1 MTETTKTKKVDG
13 LRKLIEGNPSVSKF
27 LDIMLD
33 GEHTFFLKSYGI
45 TTEPVK
51 SLVSEAITDAGVLPT
66 LTEDEKELVAGTII
80 EVLQES
86 ILKMPRHGTVSRAK
100 KFFDVLYR
108 DMNDDENFSAIVA
121 SYMQD
126 VMMDG
131 LVKNDVDGNLMA
143 ATITWIVC
151 RSILIPIVPI
161 STDVK
166 EVHSDDTVEETK
178 ENPEQEEKKMIEEKE
193 EPVIEPTSTKEEVSE
208 KDGEKIL
215 KGLNRVLESLSGGT
229 VHVGDMF
236 SEEEIS
242 RIREMTIGK
251 RKQAPSTVESKDEG
265 GTMQTSASTSY
276 KEDKKEEKADEEQEE
291 KKEEPPKKEAKKET
305 SQGEAALKEVQSKL
319 ATLKKLG
326 RGNMGDYRSVANFVL
341 EVIDKVRARCS
352 DMNLEDKQMFM
363 KLLIA
368 CVDAFQLGQYLR
380 FVMSE
385 KINDHRFNYTL
396 ESWVANSI
404 AAAQFKEYGFDS
416 SMETYPYLA
425 RDVIAYLL
433 TDVCGK
439 DERPTESMYRQ
450 VDHTRVIRLV
460 NFKYLELHIM
470 DSDMVNLLVANA
482 DDTALLDAII
492 AILHKYEDVTGLI
505 NTISSDGVGEPI
517 NTIVRKYILR

>member
-1 MTETTKTKKVDG
+1 MTETTKKVDG

-33 GEHTFFLKSYGI
+33 GEHIFFLKSYGI

-66 LTEDEKELVAGTII
+66 LTEDEKELVAGII
-80 EVLQES
+80 IKVLQES

-100 KFFDVLYR
+100 KFFDTLYR

-126 VMMDG
+126 VMVDG

-151 RSILIPIVPI
+151 RSVLIPIVPMYV
-161 STDVK
+161 DAK
-166 EVHSDDTVEETK
+166 ELHEEKENVEETK
-178 ENPEQEEKKMIEEKE
+178 ENPEQEKKMIEEKE
-193 EPVIEPTSTKEEVSE
+193 EPVIEPTSTKEVSKSE
-208 KDGEKIL
+208 GGKIL
-215 KGLNRVLESLSGGT
+215 DALSQVIESMSKGT
-229 VHVGDMF
+229 VHLNDLF
-236 SEEEIS
+236 SAEEIS
-242 RIREMTIGK
+242 RIREMDIE
-251 RKQAPSTVESKDEG
+251 KQAPSTVESKDEG

-276 KEDKKEEKADEEQEE
+276 KEDKKEKADEKPEE
-291 KKEEPPKKEAKKET
+291 KKEPPKKET
-305 SQGEAALKEVQSKL
+305 PRGESALKEVQSKL
-319 ATLKKLG
+319 ETLKKLG
-326 RGNMGDYRSVANFVL
+326 RGNMDDYRSVANFVL
-341 EVIDKVRARCS
+341 EVIDGVRARYS

-363 KLLIA
+363 KLLVA
-368 CVDAFQLGQYLR
+368 SVNAFQLSQYLR
-380 FVMSE
+380 FVMTE

-404 AAAQFKEYGFDS
+404 AASQFKEYGFDS

-425 RDVIAYLL
+425 RDVIAYFL

-450 VDHTRVIRLV
+450 VDRTRVTRLV
-460 NFKYLELHIM
+460 NFKYLELHIT
-470 DSDMVNLLVANA
+470 DSDMVNLLVSNA
-482 DDTALLDAII
+482 DDVSLLDAII
-492 AILHKYEDVTGLI
+492 AILHKYEDDAGLI

>member
-1 MTETTKTKKVDG
+1 MAEVTKMKKVDE
-13 LRKLIEGNPSVSKF
+13 LRKLIEANPSVSKF

-33 GEHTFFLKSYGI
+33 GEHTFFLKSYGV

-151 RSILIPIVPI
+151 RSVLIPIVPMYV
-161 STDVK
+161 DAK
-166 EVHSDDTVEETK
+166 ELHSEKENVEETK
-178 ENPEQEEKKMIEEKE
+178 ENPEEEKKMIEEKE
-193 EPVIEPTSTKEEVSE
+193 EPVIEPTSTKEEVSK

-215 KGLNRVLESLSGGT
+215 ETLDKVLESLSGGT
-229 VHVGDMF
+229 VHVSDVF

-242 RIREMTIGK
+242 KIQEMNIEK
-251 RKQAPSTVESKDEG
+251 LAPSTIESKGEG

-276 KEDKKEEKADEEQEE
+276 KEDKKKKADEKPEE
-291 KKEEPPKKEAKKET
+291 KKEEPPKKET
-305 SQGEAALKEVQSKL
+305 SRGESTLKEVQSKL
-319 ATLKKLG
+319 ETLKKLG
-326 RGNMGDYRSVANFVL
+326 RGNMDDYRSVANFVL
-341 EVIDKVRARCS
+341 EVIDKVRERYP
-352 DMNLEDKQMFM
+352 DMNLEDKRMFM

-368 CVDAFQLGQYLR
+368 SVDAFQLSQYLR
-380 FVMSE
+380 FVMTE

-404 AAAQFKEYGFDS
+404 AASQFKEYGFDS

-425 RDVIAYLL
+425 RDVIAYFL

-450 VDHTRVIRLV
+450 VDRTRVTRLV
-460 NFKYLELHIM
+460 NFKYLELHIT
-470 DSDMVNLLVANA
+470 DSDMVNLLVSNA
-482 DDTALLDAII
+482 DDVSLLDAII
-492 AILHKYEDVTGLI
+492 AILHKYEDDAGLI

>member
-1 MTETTKTKKVDG
+1 MAETTKTKKIDE
-13 LRKLIEGNPSVSKF
+13 LRKLIEANPSVSKF

-33 GEHTFFLKSYGI
+33 GEHTFFLKSYGV
-45 TTEPVK
+45 TTEPTR

-66 LTEDEKELVAGTII
+66 LTEDEKELVAGII
-80 EVLQES
+80 IKVLQES

-100 KFFDVLYR
+100 KFFDTLYR

-151 RSILIPIVPI
+151 RSVLIPIVPMYV
-161 STDVK
+161 DAK
-166 EVHSDDTVEETK
+166 ELHEEKENVEETK

-193 EPVIEPTSTKEEVSE
+193 EPVIEPTSTKEEVSK

-215 KGLNRVLESLSGGT
+215 DAFSQVIESVSKGT
-229 VHVGDMF
+229 VHLNDLF
-236 SEEEIS
+236 SEEQIS
-242 RIREMTIGK
+242 RIREMDIE
-251 RKQAPSTVESKDEG
+251 KQAPSTVESKDEG

-276 KEDKKEEKADEEQEE
+276 KEDKKEKADEKPEE
-291 KKEEPPKKEAKKET
+291 KKEEPPKKET
-305 SQGEAALKEVQSKL
+305 PRGEGAPKEVQSKL
-319 ATLKKLG
+319 ETLKKLG
-326 RGNMGDYRSVANFVL
+326 RGNMDDYRSVANFVL
-341 EVIDKVRARCS
+341 EAIDKIRERYP
-352 DMNLEDKQMFM
+352 DMNLEDKRVFM

-368 CVDAFQLGQYLR
+368 SVDAFQLSQYLR
-380 FVMSE
+380 FVMAE

-404 AAAQFKEYGFDS
+404 AASQFKEYGFDS

-425 RDVIAYLL
+425 RDVIAYFL

-450 VDHTRVIRLV
+450 VDRTRVTRLV
-460 NFKYLELHIM
+460 NFKYLELHIT
-470 DSDMVNLLVANA
+470 DSDMVNLLVSNA
-482 DDTALLDAII
+482 DDVSLLDAII
-492 AILHKYEDVTGLI
+492 AILHKYEDDAGLI

-517 NTIVRKYILR
+517 NTIVRKYILG

>member
-1 MTETTKTKKVDG
+1 MTETTKKVDG

-66 LTEDEKELVAGTII
+66 LTEDEKELVAGVIVD
-80 EVLQES
+80 VLQES

-100 KFFDVLYR
+100 KFFDTLYR

-151 RSILIPIVPI
+151 RSVLIPIVPMYV
-161 STDVK
+161 DAK
-166 EVHSDDTVEETK
+166 ELHEEKENVEETK

-215 KGLNRVLESLSGGT
+215 KGLDNVLQSLSNGT
-229 VHVGDMF
+229 IHVGDMF

-242 RIREMTIGK
+242 RIREMTIK
-251 RKQAPSTVESKDEG
+251 KLAPFTVESKDEG

-276 KEDKKEEKADEEQEE
+276 KETKKEKADEKPEE
-291 KKEEPPKKEAKKET
+291 KKEPPKENPMREI
-305 SQGEAALKEVQSKL
+305 QGKL
-319 ATLKKLG
+319 ETLKSTG
-326 RGNMGDYRSVANFVL
+326 TGDPTGYKPIADSIL
-341 EVIDKVRARCS
+341 SVIDGLHGRYQS
-352 DMNLEDKQMFM
+352 DMSSEDKQVFM
-363 KLLIA
+363 RFLIA
-368 CVDAFQLGQYLR
+368 SMDAFQIGQKLK
-380 FVMSE
+380 S
-385 KINDHRFNYTL
+385 
-396 ESWVANSI
+396 
-404 AAAQFKEYGFDS
+404 
-416 SMETYPYLA
+416 YLA
-425 RDVIAYLL
+425 AVADADRFRFLGVKY
-433 TDVCGK
+433 
-439 DERPTESMYRQ
+439 ESLS
-450 VDHTRVIRLV
+450 RL
-460 NFKYLELHIM
+460 NRFKYLTDNIM
-470 DSDMVNLLVANA
+470 ESDMISILVKNSENA
-482 DDTALLDAII
+482 SLINGLIT
-492 AILHKYEDVTGLI
+492 ILHKYDDMNGLLSVVMSDVSDP
-505 NTISSDGVGEPI
+505 ISE
-517 NTIVRKYILR
+517 IVRERMQC

>member
-1 MTETTKTKKVDG
+1 MTETTKTKKVDE
-13 LRKLIEGNPSVSKF
+13 LRKLIESNPSVSKF

-33 GEHTFFLKSYGI
+33 GEHTFFLKSHGI
-45 TTEPVK
+45 MTEPIK

-100 KFFDVLYR
+100 KFFDTLYR
-108 DMNDDENFSAIVA
+108 DMNDDENFSSIVA

-151 RSILIPIVPI
+151 RSVLIPIVPMYV
-161 STDVK
+161 DAK
-166 EVHSDDTVEETK
+166 ELHEEKENVEETK
-178 ENPEQEEKKMIEEKE
+178 ENPEQEKKMIEEKE
-193 EPVIEPTSTKEEVSE
+193 EPVIEPTSTKEEVSK

-215 KGLNRVLESLSGGT
+215 EALDKVLKSLSGGT
-229 VHVGDMF
+229 VHVSDVF

-242 RIREMTIGK
+242 KIQEMDIEK
-251 RKQAPSTVESKDEG
+251 LAPSTVESKDEG

-276 KEDKKEEKADEEQEE
+276 KEDNKKEKADEKPEE
-291 KKEEPPKKEAKKET
+291 KKEEPPKKET
-305 SQGEAALKEVQSKL
+305 LRGESALKEVQSKL
-319 ATLKKLG
+319 ETLKKLG
-326 RGNMGDYRSVANFVL
+326 RGNMDDYRSVANFVL
-341 EVIDKVRARCS
+341 EAIDKVRERYP
-352 DMNLEDKQMFM
+352 DMNPEDKRMFM

-368 CVDAFQLGQYLR
+368 SVDAFQLSQHLR
-380 FVMSE
+380 FVMAE

-404 AAAQFKEYGFDS
+404 AASQFKEYGFDS

-425 RDVIAYLL
+425 RDVIAYFL

-450 VDHTRVIRLV
+450 VDRTRVTRLV
-460 NFKYLELHIM
+460 NFKYLELHIT
-470 DSDMVNLLVANA
+470 DSDMVNLLVSNA
-482 DDTALLDAII
+482 DDVSLLDAII
-492 AILHKYEDVTGLI
+492 AILHKYEDDAGLI

>member
-1 MTETTKTKKVDG
+1 MTETTKKVDE
-13 LRKLIEGNPSVSKF
+13 LRKLIEANPSVSKF

-66 LTEDEKELVAGTII
+66 LTEDEKELVAGII
-80 EVLQES
+80 IKVLQES

-151 RSILIPIVPI
+151 RSVLIPIVPMYV
-161 STDVK
+161 DAK
-166 EVHSDDTVEETK
+166 ELHSEKENVGETK
-178 ENPEQEEKKMIEEKE
+178 EDPEQEKKMIEEKE

-215 KGLNRVLESLSGGT
+215 KGLDNVLQSLSNGT
-229 VHVGDMF
+229 IHVGDMF

-242 RIREMTIGK
+242 RIREMTIEK
-251 RKQAPSTVESKDEG
+251 LAPSTVESKDEG

-276 KEDKKEEKADEEQEE
+276 KEDKKEKEKADEKPEE
-291 KKEEPPKKEAKKET
+291 KKEEPPKKETPK
-305 SQGEAALKEVQSKL
+305 GESALKEVQSKL
-319 ATLKKLG
+319 ETLKKLG
-326 RGNMGDYRSVANFVL
+326 RGNMDDYRSVANFVL
-341 EVIDKVRARCS
+341 EVIDGVHARYS

-368 CVDAFQLGQYLR
+368 SMDAFQLSQYLR
-380 FVMSE
+380 FVMAE

-404 AAAQFKEYGFDS
+404 AASQFKEYGFDS

-425 RDVIAYLL
+425 RDVIAYFI

-439 DERPTESMYRQ
+439 DERPTENMYRQ
-450 VDHTRVIRLV
+450 VDHTRVTRLV
-460 NFKYLELHIM
+460 NFKYLELHIA
-470 DSDMVNLLVANA
+470 DSDMVNLLVSNA
-482 DDTALLDAII
+482 DDVSLLDAII
-492 AILHKYEDVTGLI
+492 TILHKYEDSAGLI
-505 NTISSDGVGEPI
+505 NTISSDEVGEPI

>member
-1 MTETTKTKKVDG
+1 MTETTKKVDE
-13 LRKLIEGNPSVSKF
+13 LRKLIEANPSVSKF

-66 LTEDEKELVAGTII
+66 LTEDEEELVAGII
-80 EVLQES
+80 IKVLQES

-151 RSILIPIVPI
+151 RSVLIPIVPMYV
-161 STDVK
+161 DAK
-166 EVHSDDTVEETK
+166 ELHSEKENVEETK
-178 ENPEQEEKKMIEEKE
+178 EDPEQEKKMIEEKE

-215 KGLNRVLESLSGGT
+215 KGLDNVLQSLSNGT
-229 VHVGDMF
+229 IHVGDMF

-242 RIREMTIGK
+242 RIREMTIEK
-251 RKQAPSTVESKDEG
+251 LAPSTVESKDEG

-276 KEDKKEEKADEEQEE
+276 KEDKKEKEKADEKPEE
-291 KKEEPPKKEAKKET
+291 KKEEPPKKETPK
-305 SQGEAALKEVQSKL
+305 GESALKEVQSKL
-319 ATLKKLG
+319 ETLKKLG
-326 RGNMGDYRSVANFVL
+326 RGNMDDYRSVANFVL
-341 EVIDKVRARCS
+341 EVIDGVHARYS

-368 CVDAFQLGQYLR
+368 SMDAFQLSQYLR
-380 FVMSE
+380 FVMAE

-404 AAAQFKEYGFDS
+404 AASQFKEYGFDS

-425 RDVIAYLL
+425 RDVIAYFL

-450 VDHTRVIRLV
+450 VDRTRVTRLV
-460 NFKYLELHIM
+460 NFKYLELHIT
-470 DSDMVNLLVANA
+470 DSDMVNLLVSNA
-482 DDTALLDAII
+482 DDVSLLDAII
-492 AILHKYEDVTGLI
+492 TILHKYEDSAGLI
-505 NTISSDGVGEPI
+505 NTISSDEVGEPI

>member
-1 MTETTKTKKVDG
+1 MTETTKTKKVDE
-13 LRKLIEGNPSVSKF
+13 LRKLIEANPSVSKF

-33 GEHTFFLKSYGI
+33 GEHTFFLKSYGV
-45 TTEPVK
+45 TTEPTR

-108 DMNDDENFSAIVA
+108 NMNDDENFSAIVA

-151 RSILIPIVPI
+151 RSVLIPIVPMYV
-161 STDVK
+161 DAK
-166 EVHSDDTVEETK
+166 ELHSEKENVEETK
-178 ENPEQEEKKMIEEKE
+178 ENPEQEEKKMIDEKE

-215 KGLNRVLESLSGGT
+215 KGLDNVLQSLSNGT
-229 VHVGDMF
+229 IHVGDMF

-242 RIREMTIGK
+242 RIREMTIK
-251 RKQAPSTVESKDEG
+251 KLAPSTVESKDEG

-276 KEDKKEEKADEEQEE
+276 KEDKKEKKEKADEKPEE
-291 KKEEPPKKEAKKET
+291 KEEEPSKKET
-305 SQGEAALKEVQSKL
+305 PRGESALKEVQSKL
-319 ATLKKLG
+319 ETLKKLG
-326 RGNMGDYRSVANFVL
+326 RGNMDDYRSVANFVL
-341 EVIDKVRARCS
+341 EVIDGVRARYS

-363 KLLIA
+363 KLLVA
-368 CVDAFQLGQYLR
+368 SVDAFQLSQYLR
-380 FVMSE
+380 FVMTE

-404 AAAQFKEYGFDS
+404 AASQFKEYGFDS

-425 RDVIAYLL
+425 RDVIAYFL

-450 VDHTRVIRLV
+450 VDRTRVTRLV
-460 NFKYLELHIM
+460 NFKYLELHIT
-470 DSDMVNLLVANA
+470 DSDMVNLLVSNA
-482 DDTALLDAII
+482 DDVSLLDAII
-492 AILHKYEDVTGLI
+492 AVLHKYEDDAGLI

>member
-1 MTETTKTKKVDG
+1 MTEVTKTKKIDE

-33 GEHTFFLKSYGI
+33 GEHTFFLKSYGMV
-45 TTEPVK
+45 TEPIK

-66 LTEDEKELVAGTII
+66 LTEDEKELVAGVVIK
-80 EVLQES
+80 VLQES

-100 KFFDVLYR
+100 KFFDTLYR
-108 DMNDDENFSAIVA
+108 DMNDDENFSAIIA

-126 VMMDG
+126 VMVDG

-151 RSILIPIVPI
+151 RSVLIPIVPI
-161 STDVK
+161 CADVK
-166 EVHSDDTVEETK
+166 ELHSEKENVEETK
-178 ENPEQEEKKMIEEKE
+178 ENPEQEKKMIEEKE
-193 EPVIEPTSTKEEVSE
+193 EPVIEPTSTKEEVSKSE
-208 KDGEKIL
+208 GERIL
-215 KGLNRVLESLSGGT
+215 DAFSQVIESMSKGT
-229 VHVGDMF
+229 VHLNDLF
-236 SEEEIS
+236 SEEQIS
-242 RIREMTIGK
+242 RIREMDIE
-251 RKQAPSTVESKDEG
+251 KQAPSTVESRDEG

-276 KEDKKEEKADEEQEE
+276 KEDKKEKADEKPEE
-291 KKEEPPKKEAKKET
+291 KKEEPPKKETPK
-305 SQGEAALKEVQSKL
+305 GEGAPKEVQSKL
-319 ATLKKLG
+319 ETLKKLG
-326 RGNMGDYRSVANFVL
+326 RGNMDDYRSIANFVL
-341 EVIDKVRARCS
+341 EAIDKVRERYP
-352 DMNLEDKQMFM
+352 DMNLEDKRVFM

-368 CVDAFQLGQYLR
+368 SVDAFQLSQYLR
-380 FVMSE
+380 FVMAE

-404 AAAQFKEYGFDS
+404 AASQFKEYGFDS

-425 RDVIAYLL
+425 RDVIAYFL

-450 VDHTRVIRLV
+450 VDRTRVTRLI
-460 NFKYLELHIM
+460 NFKYLELHIT
-470 DSDMVNLLVANA
+470 DSDMVNLLVSNA
-482 DDTALLDAII
+482 DDVLLLDAII
-492 AILHKYEDVTGLI
+492 AILHKYEDDAGLI

>member
-1 MTETTKTKKVDG
+1 MTETTKKVDE
-13 LRKLIEGNPSVSKF
+13 LRKLIEANPSVSKF

-66 LTEDEKELVAGTII
+66 LTEDEKELVAGII
-80 EVLQES
+80 IKVLQES

-100 KFFDVLYR
+100 KFFDTLYR

-151 RSILIPIVPI
+151 RSVLIPIVPI
-161 STDVK
+161 CMDAK
-166 EVHSDDTVEETK
+166 ELHSEVEETK

-193 EPVIEPTSTKEEVSE
+193 EPVIEPTSTKEEVSKSE
-208 KDGEKIL
+208 GERIL
-215 KGLNRVLESLSGGT
+215 DAFSQVIESMSKGT
-229 VHVGDMF
+229 VHLNDLF
-236 SEEEIS
+236 SEEQIS
-242 RIREMTIGK
+242 RIREMDIE
-251 RKQAPSTVESKDEG
+251 KQAPSTVESKDEG

-276 KEDKKEEKADEEQEE
+276 KEDKKEKKEKADEKPEE
-291 KKEEPPKKEAKKET
+291 KEEEPSKKET
-305 SQGEAALKEVQSKL
+305 PRGESALKEVQSKL
-319 ATLKKLG
+319 ETLKKLG
-326 RGNMGDYRSVANFVL
+326 RGNMDDYRSVANFVL
-341 EVIDKVRARCS
+341 EAIDKIRERYP
-352 DMNLEDKQMFM
+352 DMNLEDKRVFM
-363 KLLIA
+363 KLLITS
-368 CVDAFQLGQYLR
+368 VDAFQLSQYLR
-380 FVMSE
+380 FVMAE

-404 AAAQFKEYGFDS
+404 AASQFKEYGFDS

-425 RDVIAYLL
+425 RDVIAYFL

-450 VDHTRVIRLV
+450 VDRTRVTRLV
-460 NFKYLELHIM
+460 NFKYLELHIT
-470 DSDMVNLLVANA
+470 DSDMVNLLVSNA
-482 DDTALLDAII
+482 DDVSLLDAII
-492 AILHKYEDVTGLI
+492 AILHKYEDDAGLI

>member
-1 MTETTKTKKVDG
+1 MTETTKKVDE
-13 LRKLIEGNPSVSKF
+13 LRKLIEANPSVSKF

-66 LTEDEKELVAGTII
+66 LTEDEKELVAGII
-80 EVLQES
+80 IKVLQES

-151 RSILIPIVPI
+151 RSVLIPIVPMYV
-161 STDVK
+161 DAK
-166 EVHSDDTVEETK
+166 ELHEEKENVEETK

-193 EPVIEPTSTKEEVSE
+193 EPVIEPTSTKEEVSK

-215 KGLNRVLESLSGGT
+215 DAFSQVIESVSKGT
-229 VHVGDMF
+229 VHLNDLF
-236 SEEEIS
+236 SEEQIS
-242 RIREMTIGK
+242 RIREMDIEE
-251 RKQAPSTVESKDEG
+251 KQAPSTVESKDEG

-276 KEDKKEEKADEEQEE
+276 KEDKKEKEKADEKPEE
-291 KKEEPPKKEAKKET
+291 KKEEPPKKETPK
-305 SQGEAALKEVQSKL
+305 GESALKEVQSKL
-319 ATLKKLG
+319 ETLKKLG
-326 RGNMGDYRSVANFVL
+326 RGNMDDYRSVANFVL
-341 EVIDKVRARCS
+341 EVIDGVHARYS

-368 CVDAFQLGQYLR
+368 SMDAFQLSQYLR
-380 FVMSE
+380 FVMAE

-404 AAAQFKEYGFDS
+404 AASQFKEYGFDS

-425 RDVIAYLL
+425 RDVIAYFL

-450 VDHTRVIRLV
+450 VDRTRVTRLV
-460 NFKYLELHIM
+460 NFKYLELHIT
-470 DSDMVNLLVANA
+470 DSDMVNLLVSNA
-482 DDTALLDAII
+482 DDVSLLDAII
-492 AILHKYEDVTGLI
+492 TILHKYEDSAGLI
-505 NTISSDGVGEPI
+505 NTISSDEVGEPI